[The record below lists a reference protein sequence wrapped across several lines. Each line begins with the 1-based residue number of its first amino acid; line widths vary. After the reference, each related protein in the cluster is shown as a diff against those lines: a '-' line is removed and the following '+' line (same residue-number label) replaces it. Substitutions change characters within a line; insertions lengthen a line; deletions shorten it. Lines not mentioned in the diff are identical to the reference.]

1 VGVFRQRTLCTEVGA
16 RTRTRS
22 TEHGGCATTERV
34 TITWACPIS
43 LSDYE
48 ALGPQ
53 VPAPRLKCAAC
64 SRPLIFA
71 GSYRREVREAGVV
84 HRIVVRRALCPSC
97 GTSDALLPD
106 FVLKRRK
113 DSTSAVGAAV
123 LERAG
128 MDVPAGSN
136 ELYRGVP
143 SRTVGSWLARFAERA
158 DELRV
163 RFAALTVEWGGE
175 LPFTTPHVSTS
186 QGRALDAIGLAWRA
200 ARRRG
205 RDVPAAWLL
214 ANVVVGSQLL
224 ATRVDLPWPIVP
236 RLMGRSRSP

>member
-1 VGVFRQRTLCTEVGA
+1 M
-16 RTRTRS
+16 S
-22 TEHGGCATTERV
+22 
-34 TITWACPIS
+34 ITWACPIS
-43 LSDYE
+43 LADYE
-48 ALGPQ
+48 ALGRR
-53 VPAPRLKCAAC
+53 VPAPRLECADC
-64 SRPLIFA
+64 SRPLTFA
-71 GSYRREVREAGVV
+71 GSYPRKVREAGVV
-84 HRIVVRRALCPSC
+84 HRIVVRRVVCPSC

-113 DSTSAVGAAV
+113 DTASAIGAAV

-128 MDVPAGSN
+128 IEVPAGSKA
-136 ELYRGVP
+136 LYRGVP
-143 SRTVGSWLARFAERA
+143 SRTVRSWLARFAERA

-163 RFAALTVEWGGE
+163 RFSALTVEWGGE
-175 LPFTTPHVSTS
+175 LPFTTPHASTR